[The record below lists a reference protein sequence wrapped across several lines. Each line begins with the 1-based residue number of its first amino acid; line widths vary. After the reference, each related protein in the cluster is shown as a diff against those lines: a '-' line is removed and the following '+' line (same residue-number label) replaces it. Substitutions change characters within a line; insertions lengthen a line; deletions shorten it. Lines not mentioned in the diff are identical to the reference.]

1 MKELILKE
9 IALVVH
15 PSTYCLMVLGALV
28 LIPQWPYMIVL
39 LYGILIAFFNGMNA
53 REMRDFAYSFSLP
66 VSRAGMV
73 RARIFVMI
81 GIETIMLVIM
91 LICVCLRIPLGIN
104 GIDQPLVGM
113 PANLALIGFSLV
125 TFALFNAVFFP
136 LYYRDPSKVGIP
148 FLIACVVA
156 MVFGILF
163 EAIPFLPFTLCG
175 QIAGTGFAYL
185 DVQLVVLGIGIVAF
199 IFGNIIAT
207 KRSIAT
213 FKTFNA

>member
-39 LYGILIAFFNGMNA
+39 LYGIFNGMNA

-66 VSRAGMV
+66 ISRAGMV

-213 FKTFNA
+213 FKTFDA

>member
-1 MKELILKE
+1 MKDLLLKE
-9 IALVVH
+9 VALVVH
-15 PSTYCLMVLGALV
+15 PSTYCLVILGALV
-28 LIPQWPYMIVL
+28 LIPQWPYVIVL

-53 REMRDFAYSFSLP
+53 REMRDLAYTFSLP

-73 RARIFVMI
+73 RARIVVMI
-81 GIETIMLVIM
+81 IIELIMLAIMLV
-91 LICVCLRIPLGIN
+91 CVCLREPLGIN

-113 PANLALIGFSLV
+113 PANLALIGLSLA

-136 LYYRDPSKVGIP
+136 LYYRDPNKIGIP
-148 FLIACVVA
+148 FLIACTVA

-163 EAIPFLPFTLCG
+163 EAIPFIPVELCQ

-185 DVQLVVLGIGIVAF
+185 GTQLIVLGIGALIF
-199 IFGNIIAT
+199 ILGNVIAI

-213 FKTFNA
+213 FTTFDA